1 MALSSH
7 PAHIPEVAVVT
18 VSFGSGNVLG
28 GFLDS
33 VPRSSADPVVVVVA
47 DNATDDFFVAQLS
60 RAASAEYLA
69 LKENQG
75 YGAGMNAGIAS
86 LPEGIKW
93 VLVSNPDVVLE
104 AGAIDALVRAGRED
118 DRIGSVGP
126 AILTDGAIYPSAR
139 AVPSLRTGVGH
150 ALFANVWPGNPWTRA
165 YRRDSSG
172 EAVRRDAGWLSGAC
186 VLVRKSAFDAIGGFD
201 DGFFMYFEDV
211 DLGYRLG
218 KAGYRNVYEPAA
230 VVTHAGA
237 HATTTESA
245 RMITAHHES
254 ALRFLSRKYSG
265 RALWPVR
272 TALRVGLTARSA
284 VLRRNPGHH

>member
-1 MALSSH
+1 MAFSSH
-7 PAHIPEVAVVT
+7 PAPISEVAVVT
-18 VSFGSGNVLG
+18 VSFGSGHVLE

-33 VPRSSADPVVVVVA
+33 VPRSSANPIVIVVA
-47 DNATDDFFVAQLS
+47 DNARNDVFVARLS
-60 RAASAEYLA
+60 RAASAGYLA
-69 LKENQG
+69 LEQNRG

-104 AGAIDALVRAGRED
+104 VGAIDALVRAGSED

-126 AILTDGAIYPSAR
+126 AILTDGMIYPSAR
-139 AVPSLRTGVGH
+139 AVPSLRTGIGH
-150 ALFANVWPGNPWTRA
+150 ALFANIWPGNRWTRA

-230 VVTHAGA
+230 VVTHTGA
-237 HATTTESA
+237 HSTTTESA

-272 TALRVGLTARSA
+272 TVLWIGLTARSA